1 MKILSFFVIAVTLV
15 TPCLRG
21 QVPTLP
27 EGAQTRWVIAGNEE
41 IAVQLLFDTAGVAD
55 RLPDGLRLVTLGGVV
70 SSVPAAH
77 GHLEGHPEHPQFGV
91 SFLEIASGA
100 FPIDDRKPQGPKN
113 GANALWFAQ
122 V

>member
-41 IAVQLLFDTAGVAD
+41 IAVQLLFDTARVRGPPPEGLRFGTLADVAS
-55 RLPDGLRLVTLGGVV
+55 RLP
-70 SSVPAAH
+70 AAQ
-77 GHLEGHPEHPQFGV
+77 GYLAAHPEHAQYGV
-91 SFLEIASGA
+91 SFLEIASGD
-100 FPIDDRKPQGPKN
+100 F
-113 GANALWFAQ
+113 
-122 V
+122 